1 MDDNNNNYYE
11 HKNGQQYHE
20 FINFAIQG
28 MNENAQ
34 FAIAIAVGIFGILA
48 IFVTLDTHKGM
59 TPQDIFWKNAL
70 WTKPQWIWL
79 TDIVLSIAYWALVL
93 FGIQSYVGRRIFEGL
108 MGDYLKKKNQEEY
121 FNDIGEIAKEN
132 KIANLFYNVIWS
144 SNHDKKDRYKGMN
157 IVLSLYIG
165 IAFLLWLFIIIL

>member
-79 TDIVLSIAYWALVL
+79 TYSTIHCLLG
-93 FGIQSYVGRRIFEGL
+93 F
-108 MGDYLKKKNQEEY
+108 
-121 FNDIGEIAKEN
+121 
-132 KIANLFYNVIWS
+132 S
-144 SNHDKKDRYKGMN
+144 SLWNSE
-157 IVLSLYIG
+157 LCWPPYI
-165 IAFLLWLFIIIL
+165 